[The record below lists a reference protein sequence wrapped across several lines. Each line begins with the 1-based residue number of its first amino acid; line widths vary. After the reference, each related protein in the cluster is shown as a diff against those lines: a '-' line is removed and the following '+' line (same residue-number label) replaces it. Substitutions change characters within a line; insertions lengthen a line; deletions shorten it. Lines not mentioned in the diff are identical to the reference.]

1 MSADFSEK
9 PFDKDK
15 VLNQMWDVRNKPA
28 PVLKSF
34 ARADRLDQDLKVPGL
49 PSGGLVKMQM
59 LDNEG
64 QVISA
69 TGRAAEES
77 VWEARNN
84 QRDNELRDSRRN
96 VEINVGKACNNR
108 CVFCMDGL
116 PKKEDRSYMP
126 IEDMKDEI
134 ERWSASGHQSLGFLG
149 GEPTTYP
156 WLPQAIKYASERG
169 FTRIAIATNAT
180 KLRFEHYTDKLLDA
194 GLTRVT
200 ISMHGHT
207 GPLEDKLTRVPKV
220 YGKKVKA
227 MRYLVAKKREGYL
240 VDGLSVNIVL
250 NGWNYKYL
258 PKMLKFFY
266 LDIGIDDVR
275 VNFMRPEGYAEG
287 NRELCASLTDVVP
300 FLMKSILL
308 NEYHFHKTFTFGG
321 FPLCTLPKQL
331 RNSDVLL
338 KKYMGEY
345 RDLSTDCSVKQ
356 DTAGYGIEEF
366 DNQTQRARFNWQER
380 KRFDLKTPVAACL
393 KCSKRDLCEGIWNGY
408 RFLHGDDEFHTI

>member
-1 MSADFSEK
+1 MSAETPDK
-9 PFDKDK
+9 PFDKDSI
-15 VLNQMWDVRNKPA
+15 LDRMWQVHNKSK

-34 ARADRLDQDLKVPGL
+34 QRNIDRAEDDLKVPGL
-49 PSGGLVKMQM
+49 PSGA
-59 LDNEG
+59 LDQFQVVDGEG
-64 QVISA
+64 QVLSA
-69 TGRAAEES
+69 IGKASDDA

-84 QRDNELRDSRRN
+84 QKENEIRDSRRN

-116 PKKEDRSYMP
+116 PKQEDRSYMP
-126 IEDMKDEI
+126 IEEMQAEI
-134 ERWSASGHQSLGFLG
+134 ERWAASGHQSLGFLG

-156 WLPQAIKYASERG
+156 WLPQAIRYAKDCG
-169 FTRIAIATNAT
+169 FTRIAIYERT

-194 GLTRVT
+194 GLTRAT

-220 YGKKVKA
+220 YEKKVKA
-227 MRYLVAKKREGYL
+227 LRYLVAKKQQGYL
-240 VDGLSVNIVL
+240 PDGLSVNIVL

-266 LDIGIDDVR
+266 MDIGLDDIR

-287 NRELCASLTDVVP
+287 NRELCVSLTAAVP

-308 NEYHFHKTFTFGG
+308 NEYHFKKTFTFGG
-321 FPLCTLPKQL
+321 FPLCTLPRQL
-331 RNSDVLL
+331 RNSESLL

-356 DTAGYGIEEF
+356 ENAGYGIEEF
-366 DNQTQRARFNWQER
+366 DEENSRARFNWQER
-380 KRFDLKTPVAACL
+380 KRFDLKTPAKACFSCT
-393 KCSKRDLCEGIWNGY
+393 KAELCEGIWNGY
-408 RFLHGDDEFHTI
+408 RYLHGDSEFKPI